1 MKKPIMDRPLSIA
14 HVGEEQLISALVR
27 QERWAQKMLYE
38 TSYSSLMPVCM
49 RYAANEDEAMDLLHE
64 SFLKIFAKIDS
75 YHPGTSLTAWMK
87 RIAVNTA
94 IDNYRKQVKRR
105 TEDLDQAY
113 QLSTNEPDIISQ
125 CSVEDIL
132 LAVQQLPPTYRAIF
146 NLYVIEGYSHKE
158 IGEQLD
164 ITESTSRSNL
174 VKARAKLQKT
184 LRAPGR

>member
-1 MKKPIMDRPLSIA
+1 MDRHLTIA
-14 HVGEEQLISALVR
+14 QCGEEQLIAALVR
-27 QERWAQKMLYE
+27 QERWAQKTLYE
-38 TSYSSLMPVCM
+38 NAYSALMPVCM
-49 RYAANEDEAMDLLHE
+49 RYASNEDEAMDLLHE

-75 YHPGTSLTAWMK
+75 YQLGTSLTAWMK
-87 RIAVNTA
+87 RITVNTA
-94 IDNYRKQVKRR
+94 IDSYRKNVRRR

-113 QLSTNEPDIISQ
+113 HLSNHDPDVISQ
-125 CSVEDIL
+125 CSVQEIL
-132 LAVQQLPPTYRAIF
+132 VAVQQLPPTYRAIF

-184 LRAPGR
+184 LMAPGR